1 MISSLTQLYNIFQ
14 QHPHI
19 ITDSRMVKAGD
30 LFVGLKGYAFDGNQF
45 AAQALDAGAAYA
57 VVDDPAVYKAGDGR
71 YLLVDDCLLTLQ
83 DLARRHRRQ
92 FDIPII
98 AVAGSNGKTT
108 TKELIGAV
116 LGGQYPCIATAG
128 NLNNH
133 IGVPLTLLSMG
144 SKTEVA
150 IIEMGANH
158 PTELAYLC
166 RIAEPTHGLLTNIGK
181 EHLEGFGSLEG
192 VMKSESELYRYLAA
206 HNGLAFVNLS
216 EPYLEALAAPL
227 TKKIY
232 YIHSQSP
239 DLNHHPYEVK
249 LLGQTPFLSV
259 AFLSEAGEHVE
270 VHTRIVGA
278 YNLGNI
284 MTAIALGKY
293 FKVPSSVIKQALE
306 AYQPSNNR
314 SQLLEKGGNT
324 FLLDAYNANPSS
336 MEKALQSFA
345 AMDVAPKIAMLGDMF
360 ELGDYSAAEHD
371 NIARLAHSLGFHQ
384 LVLVGEAFSQPA
396 AELGVLHFA
405 DAALAGQWLEQQ
417 AYSGAWI
424 LIKGSRGMRM
434 EKIVH

>member
-1 MISSLTQLYNIFQ
+1 MITSLSQLYSIFQ
-14 QHPHI
+14 QHPRLT
-19 ITDSRMVKAGD
+19 TDSRQVKAGD
-30 LFVGLKGYAFDGNQF
+30 LFVALKGYAFDGNKF
-45 AAQALDAGAAYA
+45 AAQALKDGAAFA
-57 VVDDPAVYKAGDGR
+57 LVDEPSVYQSDDER

-116 LGGQYPCIATAG
+116 LGGQYPSVATVG

-144 SKTEVA
+144 PQTEVA

-166 RIAEPTHGLLTNIGK
+166 RIAEPTHGLITNIGK

-206 HNGLAFVNLS
+206 HNGMAFVNLS
-216 EPYLEALAAPL
+216 EPYLEYLAAPL
-227 TKKIY
+227 TKKLFY
-232 YIHSQSP
+232 VQSESP
-239 DLNHHPYEVK
+239 DLNHHPYEVQ
-249 LLGQTPFLSV
+249 LLHQSPFVSV
-259 AFLSEAGEHVE
+259 AFLSESGERIE
-270 VHTRIVGA
+270 VNTRIVGA

-314 SQLLEKGGNT
+314 SQLLEKDGNT

-345 AMDVAPKIAMLGDMF
+345 AMDVSPKIAMLGDMF
-360 ELGDYSAAEHD
+360 ELGEHSAAEHAQ
-371 NIARLAHSLGFHQ
+371 IAQLAGSLGLHQ
-384 LVLVGEAFSQPA
+384 LVLVGQAFSEPA
-396 AELGVLHFA
+396 ATLGILHFQ
-405 DAALAGQWLEQQ
+405 DAEKTREWFQNQHFK
-417 AYSGAWI
+417 GAWV
-424 LIKGSRGMRM
+424 LVKGSRGMRM
-434 EKIVH
+434 EKITA